1 MFETTYNQ
9 IRELFEKS
17 DSNDMKWVQTLSDKL
32 GEIRPLWPDRNIID
46 IASDL
51 NDYQQRT
58 IMIQT
63 LSYLPQKTRITKLR
77 HHGSI
82 HFMVLEKFM
91 NEEDIQDLL
100 EKFWS
105 SQGKAKSLIS
115 SAFARLETRN
125 REKNKK
131 VDSPQDILVKE
142 LNNLPDHY
150 WTWLYDDAVAW
161 EFDQD
166 ILKILKKLDA
176 PNAHIRKNEEERIID
191 SLRHMIN
198 VNYIKKSNGK
208 DNRSKIHNAFIELL
222 E

>member
-17 DSNDMKWVQTLSDKL
+17 DSNDMEWVHTLSDKL

-150 WTWLYDDAVAW
+150 WTLLYDDAVSW
-161 EFDQD
+161 EFDED
-166 ILKILKKLDA
+166 TLKILKKLDS
-176 PNAHIRKNEEERIID
+176 PNGLIRKKEEEQIID

-198 VNYIKKSNGK
+198 ENYIKKSNGT
-208 DNRSKIHNAFIELL
+208 DNRSKMHNAFIELL